1 MKKLKGHQ
9 YKSKKEFI
17 EDLNLIWANC
27 LAYNADPT
35 HYLRKHA
42 KAMQKAT
49 QNLIPLIPDI
59 VIRDRAEVEAEEA
72 GAMEV
77 DAEGESDDGNFSSFP
92 FSHFIYQGKTHINA
106 LATEPLMSSRG
117 RKAPGTKKARK
128 GARTEG
134 TPEVKPPIVNLLRA
148 DSLPPGEGSQ
158 GNLGQNGFL
167 TPLGGTPVPN
177 SISGTSMSQME
188 IDHDKVDDDT
198 NDVEY
203 QAWKIMTKKARAKVA
218 VSFCFIME

>member
-1 MKKLKGHQ
+1 MRSLVIRHPMDLGTVMKKLKGHQ
-9 YKSKKEFI
+9 YKSKKEFV

-77 DAEGESDDGNFSSFP
+77 DAEGESDDGSFP
-92 FSHFIYQGKTHINA
+92 LVYASILVLTMKNIY
-106 LATEPLMSSRG
+106 
-117 RKAPGTKKARK
+117 
-128 GARTEG
+128 
-134 TPEVKPPIVNLLRA
+134 
-148 DSLPPGEGSQ
+148 
-158 GNLGQNGFL
+158 
-167 TPLGGTPVPN
+167 
-177 SISGTSMSQME
+177 
-188 IDHDKVDDDT
+188 
-198 NDVEY
+198 
-203 QAWKIMTKKARAKVA
+203 
-218 VSFCFIME
+218 

>member
-1 MKKLKGHQ
+1 
-9 YKSKKEFI
+9 
-17 EDLNLIWANC
+17 
-27 LAYNADPT
+27 
-35 HYLRKHA
+35 
-42 KAMQKAT
+42 MQKAT

-77 DAEGESDDGNFSSFP
+77 DAEGESDDGSFAS
-92 FSHFIYQGKTHINA
+92 FLLCISIQVLTKENTYINA

-134 TPEVKPPIVNLLRA
+134 TPEVKPPVVNLLRA

-177 SISGTSMSQME
+177 GISGISMSQME
-188 IDHDKVDDDT
+188 IDHDKIDDDT

-203 QAWKIMTKKARAKVA
+203 QAWKTMTKKARAKVA
-218 VSFCFIME
+218 VSFL

>member
-77 DAEGESDDGNFSSFP
+77 DAEGESDDGSF
-92 FSHFIYQGKTHINA
+92 FFLFLHFTYQEKTYINT

-203 QAWKIMTKKARAKVA
+203 QAWKTMTKKARAKVA
-218 VSFCFIME
+218 VSFRFIVE

>member
-1 MKKLKGHQ
+1 
-9 YKSKKEFI
+9 
-17 EDLNLIWANC
+17 
-27 LAYNADPT
+27 
-35 HYLRKHA
+35 
-42 KAMQKAT
+42 
-49 QNLIPLIPDI
+49 
-59 VIRDRAEVEAEEA
+59 
-72 GAMEV
+72 
-77 DAEGESDDGNFSSFP
+77 
-92 FSHFIYQGKTHINA
+92 
-106 LATEPLMSSRG
+106 MSSRG

-128 GARTEG
+128 GARTEEG
-134 TPEVKPPIVNLLRA
+134 TPEVKPPTVNLLRA

-203 QAWKIMTKKARAKVA
+203 QAWKTMTKKARAKVA

>member
-1 MKKLKGHQ
+1 MKKLKSHN
-9 YKSKKEFI
+9 YKSKKEFV

-77 DAEGESDDGNFSSFP
+77 DAEGESDDGSSTFFP
-92 FSHFIYQGKTHINA
+92 SLHFVPSTYQRKTHI
-106 LATEPLMSSRG
+106 L
-117 RKAPGTKKARK
+117 
-128 GARTEG
+128 
-134 TPEVKPPIVNLLRA
+134 I
-148 DSLPPGEGSQ
+148 
-158 GNLGQNGFL
+158 
-167 TPLGGTPVPN
+167 
-177 SISGTSMSQME
+177 
-188 IDHDKVDDDT
+188 
-198 NDVEY
+198 Y
-203 QAWKIMTKKARAKVA
+203 
-218 VSFCFIME
+218 